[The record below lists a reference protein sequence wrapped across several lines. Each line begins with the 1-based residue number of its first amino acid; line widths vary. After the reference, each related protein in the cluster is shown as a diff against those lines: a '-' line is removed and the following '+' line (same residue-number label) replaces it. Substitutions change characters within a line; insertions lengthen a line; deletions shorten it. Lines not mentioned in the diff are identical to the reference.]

1 MLFSVKID
9 RCVLHSD
16 ISGTPYP
23 ILMVDISFEQS
34 KQVESRC
41 DRQND
46 ARGEF
51 HIILCSKFKDSAYFT
66 LLYIIKMLAM

>member
-23 ILMVDISFEQS
+23 IVVVYISFEQS
-34 KQVESRC
+34 KQVESRG

-46 ARGEF
+46 TRGEF